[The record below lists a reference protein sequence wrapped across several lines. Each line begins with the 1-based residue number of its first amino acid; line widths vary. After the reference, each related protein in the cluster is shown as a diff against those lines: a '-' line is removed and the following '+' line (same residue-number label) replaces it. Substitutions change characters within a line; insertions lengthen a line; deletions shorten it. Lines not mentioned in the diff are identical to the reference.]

1 MFSEFGVIIAPQRSL
16 FFIRVPIVE
25 FFLEFPDLRD
35 LFLFGLGK
43 GEGGYQEQDYR
54 KFFHNKRGL
63 GIQHRWMEYGVR
75 FFIF

>member
-16 FFIRVPIVE
+16 FFIRISIVE

-43 GEGGYQEQDYR
+43 GEGGYQQQDYR
-54 KFFHNKRGL
+54 KFFIISEGL
-63 GIQHRWMEYGVR
+63 AFSTGDGIWR
-75 FFIF
+75 